1 MRIGADTHVPVY
13 LQIVEQLRSRIAA
26 GVYRAGEAL
35 PSLRALALELKVN
48 PNTVQR
54 AYEEMERQGL
64 TTSHR
69 GVGIFVTEEGARSA
83 QARAEESAR
92 TAFDQAVAAATAAG
106 LGADQIRQLF
116 DAAIAVRKERR
127 T

>member
-1 MRIGADTHVPVY
+1 MRIGEDTHVPVY
-13 LQIVEQLRSRIAA
+13 LQIVEHLRSRIAA
-26 GVYRAGEAL
+26 GIYRAGEAL

-64 TTSHR
+64 TASHR
-69 GVGIFVTEEGARSA
+69 GVGIFVTEKGVRSA
-83 QARAEESAR
+83 QARAEEAVR
-92 TAFDQAVAAATAAG
+92 TAFDQAITAATAAG
-106 LGADQIRQLF
+106 LGDDQIRELF
-116 DAAIAVRKERR
+116 DAVIAARKGRR